1 MDWTRPNYRLPI
13 IAETHD
19 PECTA
24 GCADD
29 PSLLDRLCSVINR
42 ATKATTGY
50 FGGYTS
56 KRQPVGKYG
65 LSESARTLPL
75 LAHKI
80 QGDQA
85 YKQLYRCT
93 SRMATDNYGK
103 GILRTMPEE
112 FNITWRLGKLTW
124 VPFNFISRGIGID
137 TARRQNSKFRLT
149 LPPCSS
155 YQFLRRGS
163 RGGNRAKETFHD
175 VSCSVDVFFEE
186 HVCWPKS
193 VQ

>member
-1 MDWTRPNYRLPI
+1 MPI

-85 YKQLYRCT
+85 YTQLYRCT
-93 SRMATDNYGK
+93 SRMAADNYGE

-112 FNITWRLGKLTW
+112 FNLFANMSRTDATA
-124 VPFNFISRGIGID
+124 PEFIRTFHQREFRGAQYLYAVSY
-137 TARRQNSKFRLT
+137 THLT
-149 LPPCSS
+149 LPTI
-155 YQFLRRGS
+155 LL
-163 RGGNRAKETFHD
+163 
-175 VSCSVDVFFEE
+175 V
-186 HVCWPKS
+186 
-193 VQ
+193 